1 MKTTES
7 TAMDQLAEA
16 TETVEIPVDLS
27 LTGLNKGVILI
38 DETSGD
44 KYRVT
49 VDAGALKLT
58 LVE

>member
-1 MKTTES
+1 
-7 TAMDQLAEA
+7 MDQLAEA

-58 LVE
+58 LVV